1 MTRVALVTGSS
12 RGIGASIAIALA
24 RAGHD
29 VVVTARDAGALATV
43 SETIRDLGRRCVAIS
58 VDLTE
63 PGAPQRLYDGAV
75 AALGAVD
82 TLVNNAAIGA
92 SAHLAPAVSFDDD
105 AWDRTMLVNATVPYL
120 LSKATLPHMIDSG
133 WGRIVNVASVH
144 ARIPLV
150 HGLAYTASKHALL
163 GVTRTMALETARVGV
178 TVNAICP
185 GPVRTR
191 LSDTRIAY
199 EAVRLGVDHA
209 DIERGMTPL
218 ARRLETDEVTP
229 LVVFLASD
237 AASAITGQ
245 GLGVDGGLVMA

>member
-12 RGIGASIAIALA
+12 RGIGESIAIALA

-29 VVVTARDAGALATV
+29 VVVTARDADALRTV
-43 SETIRDLGRRCVAIS
+43 SATIRDLGRRCAAIS
-58 VDLTE
+58 VDLAE
-63 PGAPQRLYDGAV
+63 RDAPQHLFDGAV
-75 AALGAVD
+75 AALGPIDV
-82 TLVNNAAIGA
+82 LVNNAAIGA
-92 SAHLAPAVSFDDD
+92 SANLAPAMSFDDD
-105 AWDRTMLVNATVPYL
+105 AWDRTMLVNATVPYR
-120 LSKATLPHMIDSG
+120 LSKAALPHMVRVG

-144 ARIPLV
+144 ARVPLE

-199 EAVRLGVDHA
+199 DAARLGVDDT

-218 ARRLETDEVTP
+218 ARRLETDEVAP